1 MFKKKKIS
9 RIHTSRDVRYHQR
22 DRAVLR
28 SADLDELD
36 EMPIRETMRAPIWRG
51 DNGHG
56 DDTSFA
62 GCASGQPSYRVM
74 KRILKTHI
82 GKSFDRYYSRMC
94 KLYSSEKDRDA
105 FDTFIKYEFTAYGWG
120 GMALRSDYSIVNGII
135 VKNER

>member
-1 MFKKKKIS
+1 MQKKKKIS

-28 SADLDELD
+28 SADLDALD
-36 EMPIRETMRAPIWRG
+36 EMAVRESMRGPIWRG

-62 GCASGQPSYRVM
+62 GCASGQPSYKIM

-82 GKSFDRYYSRMC
+82 GKSYSKYYSQMC

-105 FDTFIKYEFTAYGWG
+105 FDTFIKYEFTAYAWG
-120 GMALRSDYSIVNGII
+120 GRSLHSDYSIVNGII
-135 VKNER
+135 VENKR